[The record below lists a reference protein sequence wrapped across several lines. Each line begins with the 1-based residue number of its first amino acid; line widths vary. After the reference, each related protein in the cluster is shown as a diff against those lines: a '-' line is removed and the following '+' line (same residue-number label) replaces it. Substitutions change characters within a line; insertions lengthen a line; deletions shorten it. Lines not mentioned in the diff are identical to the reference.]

1 MDRAWIIAAAM
12 AAASAAQ
19 AEEPAPAAP
28 PQDTSSII
36 LAPKAAKV
44 VPTPATMAPRAS
56 LSGVAGDIAT
66 ALPKFT
72 QLAPATP
79 LAQQPDLRDI
89 DKPRNKIPRLPA
101 NMMQKYV
108 VHGDRVRPFRNRD
121 LYTKEGLID
130 LGFKNHPGLL
140 IGNIFGL
147 NKGFA
152 YEAFLRDEKV
162 AWNLDQH
169 DEALAMAVGG
179 DVEEAK
185 MILNYTGDSE
195 FRELDISGP
204 VGRGGGPSDRGSD
217 SFQGSQD
224 R

>member
-1 MDRAWIIAAAM
+1 MAAAM

-19 AEEPAPAAP
+19 AEDAAPASP
-28 PQDTSSII
+28 SQDTSSII
-36 LAPKAAKV
+36 LAPKATTA
-44 VPTPATMAPRAS
+44 AQAPRAAAPHAS
-56 LSGVAGDIAT
+56 SSAVSGAIAT

-72 QLAPATP
+72 QLAPAKP
-79 LAQQPDLRDI
+79 LGQQPDLRDI

-108 VHGDRVRPFRNRD
+108 VHGARVPPFRDRD

-162 AWNLDQH
+162 AWDLDQH

-179 DVEEAK
+179 DLEEAK

-204 VGRGGGPSDRGSD
+204 VGRGGGANDRGSD